1 MTSIPGIQF
10 REATTADV
18 ATMALCRVSDP
29 TADPADPADP
39 RMAAYFEREHHPQ
52 KAFLPRIG
60 FVANR
65 EVIGY
70 TAGHR
75 TTRHGCAGEIQYLYV
90 TPAYRRRGIATELV
104 RLVAEWFQKEVA
116 QRICVAVAADSPKE
130 AEPFFQSIGACPL
143 KRNWYACEDIGVVC
157 RQ

>member
-18 ATMALCRVSDP
+18 AAMALCRLSDP
-29 TADPADPADP
+29 TADPADP

-52 KAFLPRIG
+52 KALLPRIG
-60 FVANR
+60 FVALANK

-70 TAGHR
+70 IAGHR

-104 RLVAEWFQKEVA
+104 RLVAEWFQKQVA

-130 AEPFFQSIGACPL
+130 AEPFFQSVGACPL
-143 KRNWYACEDIGVVC
+143 KRNWYAWEDIGVVC